1 MVRFSKFFCLVKAC
15 ENRHWFLFHKQLA
28 IVHRMAARRRRSREG
43 QSRQYFQAKKQ
54 KILIFSYKYV
64 IYLKWKL
71 KLCRIQIYDEKIW
84 FDGKKYEKSPFFSFL
99 PQNEADQ
106 MSSTANFSNFF
117 ATKFKNGLT
126 RSCKKVWSE
135 KSPNMS
141 PVSPTSQKWRTII
154 SQGGLQEPPPH
165 LLGLIAVRCNSFP
178 L

>member
-1 MVRFSKFFCLVKAC
+1 MVRFSKFLCLVKAC
-15 ENRHWFLFHKQLA
+15 ENRHWFLFHKRLP
-28 IVHRMAARRRRSREG
+28 IVTVWPLDVAEVAKVSRVNIFK
-43 QSRQYFQAKKQ
+43 QKKQ
-54 KILIFSYKYV
+54 KFLIFSYKYV

-71 KLCRIQIYDEKIW
+71 KLCRIQIHDEKIW

-106 MSSTANFSNFF
+106 MSSTANFSNFV

-141 PVSPTSQKWRTII
+141 PVSPTSQKWQTIF
-154 SQGGLQEPPPH
+154 SQGGLLEPPPT
-165 LLGLIAVRCNSFP
+165 LFRVKCRSSI
-178 L
+178 